1 MRCMRQWLTL
11 ALTFLMIPPGL
22 PLARAQQPSLP
33 APAAYVPPLGLG
45 AIVIRPQSVIQYPEM
60 PSPEL
65 RRMPLEVIEAWGKEN
80 LGINPLALAELK
92 IVFGMPTGPQPPP
105 LGFVFTFIDDFDPA
119 NISPE
124 LLAADAPQT
133 SNGRKLYPLATPP
146 DGPALVLEM
155 IDSKSGLIADPLM
168 LEAMHNAAEGIGP
181 LADLLKQN
189 PIGTANVQAVVAI
202 QPLRP
207 ILAQLVQNP
216 PPHLPAE
223 VAELV
228 KNIVLIN
235 SLVSRT
241 KFENGQMISRFEILA
256 DDEAGAEKLFRAAEQ
271 AIEYGRTQLMAEL
284 GQVTEEMEPGPVA
297 DATANYLQRMAEEF
311 ISSLR
316 PTLRN
321 DRLVVDI
328 QAPVSVAGTGFLI
341 GLLLPAVQASRE
353 AARRMQSSNNLKQIA
368 LAMHNYHD
376 AYGTLPKAAITS
388 PDGEPLLSWRVSLL
402 PFLDQ
407 GQLYD
412 QFRLDEPWDSPHN
425 AALIQQMPALYAS
438 AGQPLKPGH
447 TTYHAATG
455 ERMLFPPDHEIKF
468 ADVTDGLS
476 NTLMVLE
483 GNAASQ
489 VPWTSPEY
497 LEIDDNDPLANFRG
511 ARPGGFHAAIGDG
524 SVRFLADM
532 IDWEVF
538 KALLTRDGQEQVLL
552 R

>member
-1 MRCMRQWLTL
+1 MRHLRQWLTL
-11 ALTFLMIPPGL
+11 ALTLLMIPPGM
-22 PLARAQQPSLP
+22 PLVRGQQPSLP

-45 AIVIRPQSVIQYPEM
+45 AVVIRPQALIQYPEM

-65 RRMPLEVIEAWGKEN
+65 RRLPLEVIEAWGHEN

-105 LGFVFTFIDDFDPA
+105 IGIVFTFVDDFDPA

-133 SNGRKLYPLATPP
+133 SNGRKLYPLAMPP
-146 DGPALVLEM
+146 DAPAFVLEM
-155 IDSKSGLIADPLM
+155 IDSKTGLIGDPLM

-207 ILAQLVQNP
+207 ILAQAVQNP
-216 PPHLPAE
+216 PPDVPAE
-223 VAELV
+223 VADLV
-228 KNIVLIN
+228 KNAVLIN

-241 KFENGQMISRFEILA
+241 KFDNGRMISRFEILA

-271 AIEYGRTQLMAEL
+271 AIEYGHAQLILEL
-284 GQVTEEMEPGPVA
+284 SKVTEEMEPGPVA
-297 DATANYLQRMAEEF
+297 DAMAAYLQRMAEEF

-316 PTLRN
+316 PTLRK
-321 DRLVVDI
+321 DRLVVDF
-328 QAPVSVAGTGFLI
+328 QAPISVASAGFLV

-368 LAMHNYHD
+368 LAMHMYHD
-376 AYGTLPKAAITS
+376 TFGKLPKAAITS
-388 PDGEPLLSWRVSLL
+388 PAGEPLLSWRVSIL
-402 PFLDQ
+402 PFIEE
-407 GQLYD
+407 GQLYE

-425 AALIQQMPALYAS
+425 AALVQQMPAVYAS
-438 AGQPLKPGH
+438 PGLPLMPGH

-455 ERMLFPPDHEIKF
+455 ERMLFPPGRETKF

-476 NTLMVLE
+476 NTLMVME

-489 VPWTSPEY
+489 VPWTSPDY
-497 LEIDDNDPLANFRG
+497 VEIDDNDPLANFRS
-511 ARPGGFHAAIGDG
+511 ARPGGFNAAIGDG
-524 SVRFLADM
+524 SVKFLADM
-532 IDWEVF
+532 IDLQVF
-538 KALLTRDGQEQVLL
+538 KALLTRDGNERVLP
-552 R
+552 